1 VACVSYAGD
10 YLAYVSMSEAGA
22 VKVNCVN
29 KRDIDATLYN
39 CKKREG
45 AAMISRVQRRKDYRA
60 EVQMDGINGV
70 T

>member
-1 VACVSYAGD
+1 
-10 YLAYVSMSEAGA
+10 MSEAGA

-29 KRDIDATLYN
+29 ERDIDATLYN
-39 CKKREG
+39 CRKREG
-45 AAMISRVQRRKDYRA
+45 VAVISRMQRRKDCRA